1 MPANVL
7 FSDGYGDVCDGVDV
21 DDFCDEHFDVF
32 DGEGYTRRFKV
43 FEFHGAGVVDDDRD
57 AADKMLGG
65 GCKGRGRQGEKVLLF
80 EMEGGGGHGHV
91 DGLEFGYH
99 GRRKRNIYNRSA
111 G

>member
-1 MPANVL
+1 MPADVL
-7 FSDGYGDVCDGVDV
+7 FSDGYGDVGDGVDV
-21 DDFCDEHFDVF
+21 DDFGDEHFDVF
-32 DGEGYTRRFKV
+32 DGEGYTGGLEV

-65 GCKGRGRQGEKVLLF
+65 CSEGRRGEGKEVLLF
-80 EMEGGGGHGHV
+80 EVERWCGHGHV